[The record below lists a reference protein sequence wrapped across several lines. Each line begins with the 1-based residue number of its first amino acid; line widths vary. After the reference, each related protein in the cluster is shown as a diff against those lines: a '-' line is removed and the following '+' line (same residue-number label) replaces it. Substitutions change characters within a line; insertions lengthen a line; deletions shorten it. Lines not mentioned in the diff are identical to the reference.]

1 MMTQRARNS
10 IKTGLKALA
19 ASSLLLAAA
28 CGGSGAEAELARKHM
43 RRGDLAEAELALASG
58 EGSTI
63 ERLRVEIKEAKVA
76 REEFLARLAEANAQS
91 SAAESAKALK
101 ALVGDAPDPHCE
113 ERLDQARSKIAD
125 RIAQER
131 ASKPMRLA
139 EKEERDW
146 EPEELIVQHEQ
157 GEVEARSD
165 AQRAQ
170 VNLVFESAKDL
181 RTRKQWEVALLEL
194 EMVLPSAGA
203 RVEEI
208 HALSRSIK
216 DEAQKELVTILASA
230 KEIEDSEGASSA
242 RSFLLK
248 HTGRFPGAGELSS
261 IHDELTRV
269 TRMIGRRNQLERGDF
284 KVVVRELEVAD
295 VNAAWAKAQAL
306 EATGELRLAM
316 DAWIDAGFSVNPG
329 DERDSLVGRA
339 RALERRLLFREEVT
353 VAWGLDGSPFEAKAI
368 TSVTAEA
375 VEWEGVEVLW
385 GELSG
390 EVLKELGQ
398 LGQISKRAQGGLLLE
413 RLATGIDE
421 DALADL
427 GRWVE
432 RGNMRSAEAWSLVAT
447 SLGEEVPEGGYVY
460 DEGTWLPRSQFEAER
475 LAANL
480 DKYRKEL
487 LVATSENREEALARL
502 LDLGREAEPV
512 VIEVLNARW
521 ERASRTVQRGGV
533 LDALELMAG
542 RRRELDKARTAAL
555 ELIFDEEEYFY
566 PYNPPECPPAKARLY
581 PPVQRRVDELVKA
594 VEEVWDNAREVR
606 LPGMFLSGYTDL
618 LWLREVASDELE
630 LDLGVRSEIPSWI
643 WGIDPEMESVKL
655 STFAWD
661 ADEAFDLAMSRDV
674 VLYNEHLWET
684 FKPEGKVLDGGGEKA
699 DVAEAEQVRITNR
712 YRMMMGRRAVAWNP
726 QVQAAAAM
734 HSEYMADTGDFGHFE
749 RGDPKRRT
757 PGDRMNLCGY
767 PAGASENC
775 YAGSASPLSAHQGW
789 LHSSG
794 HHRNILGPGHRE
806 MASGVDGNYWT
817 QNFGRS
823 TGFLNNLQKWR
834 D

>member
-1 MMTQRARNS
+1 
-10 IKTGLKALA
+10 
-19 ASSLLLAAA
+19 
-28 CGGSGAEAELARKHM
+28 
-43 RRGDLAEAELALASG
+43 
-58 EGSTI
+58 
-63 ERLRVEIKEAKVA
+63 
-76 REEFLARLAEANAQS
+76 
-91 SAAESAKALK
+91 
-101 ALVGDAPDPHCE
+101 
-113 ERLDQARSKIAD
+113 
-125 RIAQER
+125 
-131 ASKPMRLA
+131 
-139 EKEERDW
+139 
-146 EPEELIVQHEQ
+146 
-157 GEVEARSD
+157 
-165 AQRAQ
+165 
-170 VNLVFESAKDL
+170 
-181 RTRKQWEVALLEL
+181 
-194 EMVLPSAGA
+194 
-203 RVEEI
+203 
-208 HALSRSIK
+208 
-216 DEAQKELVTILASA
+216 
-230 KEIEDSEGASSA
+230 
-242 RSFLLK
+242 
-248 HTGRFPGAGELSS
+248 
-261 IHDELTRV
+261 V
-269 TRMIGRRNQLERGDF
+269 TRTIGRRNQLERGDIE
-284 KVVVRELEVAD
+284 VVVREPEAAD
-295 VNAAWAKAQAL
+295 IDAAWAKAQAF
-306 EATGELRLAM
+306 EIAGELRLAM

-353 VAWGLDGSPFEAKAI
+353 VAWGLDSSTFTEKGI

-375 VEWEGVEVLW
+375 VEREGAELPWE
-385 GELSG
+385 ELSG
-390 EVLKELGQ
+390 ELLEELGQ
-398 LGQISKRAQGGLLLE
+398 LGRVSKKAQGGLLLE
-413 RLATGIDE
+413 RLATGTDE

-447 SLGEEVPEGGYVY
+447 SLEEEVPEGGYVY
-460 DEGTWLPRSQFEAER
+460 DEGSWLPRAQFEAER
-475 LAANL
+475 FAANL
-480 DKYRKEL
+480 DKYKKML

-502 LDLGREAEPV
+502 LDLGSDAEPV

-533 LDALELMAG
+533 LESLKVMAE
-542 RRRELDKARTAAL
+542 RRRELDRVRATAL

-566 PYNPPECPPAKARLY
+566 PYNPPECPPDKARLY

-594 VEEVWDNAREVR
+594 VEEVWDDPREVR
-606 LPGMFLSGYTDL
+606 LPAMFLSGLTDL

-630 LDLGVRSEIPSWI
+630 LDLGVRSEIPTWI
-643 WGIDPEMESVKL
+643 WGIDAEMESVKL

-674 VLYNEHLWET
+674 ALYNEHLWET
-684 FKPEGKVLDGGGEKA
+684 FKPEAKVLDGGGEEA

-767 PAGASENC
+767 LAGASENC
-775 YAGSASPLSAHQGW
+775 YAGSGSPLSAHQGW

-806 MASGVDGNYWT
+806 MGSGIDGNYWT
-817 QNFGRS
+817 QNFGRG
-823 TGFLNNLQKWR
+823 TEFMNDFQLWR

>member
-1 MMTQRARNS
+1 
-10 IKTGLKALA
+10 
-19 ASSLLLAAA
+19 
-28 CGGSGAEAELARKHM
+28 
-43 RRGDLAEAELALASG
+43 
-58 EGSTI
+58 
-63 ERLRVEIKEAKVA
+63 V
-76 REEFLARLAEANAQS
+76 
-91 SAAESAKALK
+91 
-101 ALVGDAPDPHCE
+101 
-113 ERLDQARSKIAD
+113 
-125 RIAQER
+125 
-131 ASKPMRLA
+131 
-139 EKEERDW
+139 
-146 EPEELIVQHEQ
+146 
-157 GEVEARSD
+157 
-165 AQRAQ
+165 
-170 VNLVFESAKDL
+170 DL

-203 RVEEI
+203 RAEEI
-208 HALSRSIK
+208 HTLSRSIK
-216 DEAQKELVTILASA
+216 DEAQTELVSILASA

-248 HTGRFPGAGELSS
+248 HTGRFPGAGELST

-316 DAWIDAGFSVNPG
+316 DAWIDAGFAVNPG
-329 DERDSLVGRA
+329 DERDGLIGRA
-339 RALERRLLFREEVT
+339 RALERRLLFREEVKVT
-353 VAWGLDGSPFEAKAI
+353 WGLDSSPFEEKGI

-375 VEWEGVEVLW
+375 VETAGVEVPW

-390 EVLKELGQ
+390 EVLQGLGR
-398 LGQISKRAQGGLLLE
+398 LGRISKKAEGGLLLE
-413 RLATGIDE
+413 RLATGKDG

-460 DEGTWLPRSQFEAER
+460 DEGSWLPRAQFEAER
-475 LAANL
+475 FAANL
-480 DKYRKEL
+480 DRYKKEL

-502 LDLGREAEPV
+502 LDLGSGAEPV
-512 VIEVLNARW
+512 IIEVLNARW

-533 LDALELMAG
+533 LDAMQVMAD
-542 RRRELDKARTAAL
+542 RRRDLDRARTAAL
-555 ELIFDEEEYFY
+555 ELIFDVEEYFY

-594 VEEVWDNAREVR
+594 VGEVWSDAREVR
-606 LPGMFLSGYTDL
+606 LPAMFLSGLNDL
-618 LWLREVASDELE
+618 FWLREVASDELE

-643 WGIDPEMESVKL
+643 WGIDPSLESVKL
-655 STFAWD
+655 RTFAWNE
-661 ADEAFDLAMSRDV
+661 DEAYDLAKSRDV
-674 VLYNEHLWET
+674 VLYNEHLWES
-684 FKPEGKVLDGGGEKA
+684 FKPEGRVLEGGGEKA
-699 DVAEAEQVRITNR
+699 DVAEAEQVRITNK
-712 YRMMMGRRAVAWNP
+712 YRAMMGRRAVAWNP

-767 PAGASENC
+767 LAGAGENC

-806 MASGVDGNYWT
+806 MASGLDGNYWT
-817 QNFGRS
+817 QNFGRG
-823 TGFLNNLQKWR
+823 TDFLNDLRTWQ

>member
-1 MMTQRARNS
+1 MTQRSRHL
-10 IKTGLKALA
+10 IRTGLKSLA
-19 ASSLLLAAA
+19 ATSLFLVAA
-28 CGGSGAEAELARKHM
+28 CGGSGDEVELARKHM
-43 RRGDLAEAELALASG
+43 RRGELAEAERALALG
-58 EGSTI
+58 EGPKV
-63 ERLRVEIKEAKVA
+63 EQLKVEIAEAKVA
-76 REEFLARLAEANAQS
+76 REEFLARVAEANSLS
-91 SAAESAKALK
+91 SAAESAAALK
-101 ALVGDAPDPHCE
+101 ALASDAPDPHSK
-113 ERLDQARSKIAD
+113 ERLDQARSKVAD
-125 RIAQER
+125 RAAQER

-139 EKEERDW
+139 VKDELEW
-146 EPEELIVQHEQ
+146 TPEELIVPHGE
-157 GEVEARSD
+157 GEVEARSE

-170 VNLVFESAKDL
+170 VDLVFESAQDL
-181 RTRKQWEVALLEL
+181 RARKQWEVALIEL

-203 RVEEI
+203 RAGEI

-216 DEAQKELVTILASA
+216 EEAQAELVGILASA

-242 RSFLLK
+242 RSFLLR
-248 HTGRFPGAGELSS
+248 HTGRFPGAGELSA

-269 TRMIGRRNQLERGDF
+269 TRAIGRRNQLNRGDVD
-284 KVVVRELEVAD
+284 VVVREPEARD
-295 VNAAWAKAQAL
+295 VDAAWAKAQAF
-306 EATGELRLAM
+306 ETAGELRLAM

-353 VAWGLDGSPFEAKAI
+353 VAWGLDSAPFEEKGFS
-368 TSVTAEA
+368 SVTEEA
-375 VEWEGVEVLW
+375 VESAGDEVLW

-390 EVLKELGQ
+390 EVLQKLGQ
-398 LGQISKRAQGGLLLE
+398 LGRISKRAQGGLLLE
-413 RLATGIDE
+413 RLATGTDK

-447 SLGEEVPEGGYVY
+447 SLGEEIPEGGYVY
-460 DEGTWLPRSQFEAER
+460 DQESWLPRSQFEAER
-475 LAANL
+475 FAANL
-480 DKYRKEL
+480 DKYKKEL
-487 LVATSENREEALARL
+487 LIATSENREEALARL
-502 LDLGREAEPV
+502 LDLGSEAEPV

-521 ERASRTVQRGGV
+521 ERALRTVQRGGV
-533 LDALELMAG
+533 LDSLTVMAD
-542 RRRELDKARTAAL
+542 RRRDLDRVRATAL

-594 VEEVWDNAREVR
+594 VEEVWDDAREVR
-606 LPGMFLSGYTDL
+606 LPGMFLSGLTDL

-655 STFAWD
+655 STFAWN
-661 ADEAFDLAMSRDV
+661 ADEAYDLSMSREV

-684 FKPEGKVLDGGGEKA
+684 FKPEAKVLDGGGEKA

-712 YRMMMGRRAVAWNP
+712 YRAMMGRRAVAWNP
-726 QVQAAAAM
+726 QDQAAAAM

-767 PAGASENC
+767 QAGASENC

-806 MASGVDGNYWT
+806 MGSGVDGNYWT
-817 QNFGRS
+817 QNFGRG
-823 TGFLNNLQKWR
+823 TDFMNNLRTWR